1 MSGPEALTRKQRD
14 KLSALSSLLTISQEY
29 KNKMVG
35 KIFMYVFDNRFIEV
49 NYKIENFKH
58 LTGVASR
65 LTPNQFYQN
74 CVDRTLTVS
83 QIDFTSRHPY
93 HLAKNKLLHLSNF
106 YNACTSECFIQEDI
120 TTESGIYKFGTTEM
134 NFSVLLTEDI
144 DPKTSIRRSDNYV
157 AMSLRDKDC
166 FSKSGSVHSVTHIF
180 VKNND
185 DKKYS
190 TALYIDNNFK
200 SQVPRGAREKL
211 EESILAL
218 L

>member
-1 MSGPEALTRKQRD
+1 
-14 KLSALSSLLTISQEY
+14 
-29 KNKMVG
+29 
-35 KIFMYVFDNRFIEV
+35 
-49 NYKIENFKH
+49 
-58 LTGVASR
+58 
-65 LTPNQFYQN
+65 
-74 CVDRTLTVS
+74 
-83 QIDFTSRHPY
+83 
-93 HLAKNKLLHLSNF
+93 
-106 YNACTSECFIQEDI
+106 
-120 TTESGIYKFGTTEM
+120 M

-166 FSKSGSVHSVTHIF
+166 FSKSVSVHSVTHIF

-200 SQVPRGAREKL
+200 SQVPHGAREKL